1 MGKNEDRPEL
11 GGDSGDQVLAML
23 DLRCLLAPRW
33 RYQIGYRGLELRG
46 EVGGHLGNDQCRM
59 MVFRAMGPDELIY
72 IMSEEREEV

>member
-46 EVGGHLGNDQCRM
+46 EVGGHLGND
-59 MVFRAMGPDELIY
+59 
-72 IMSEEREEV
+72 